1 MVWRILATF
10 ACFTVWSAIAIAEE
24 PLRISGRTMGSYY
37 AITIDEPGG
46 ADAARLQRDIEQL
59 LSELNRQM
67 STWDDASQIS
77 QFNRLV
83 RNLRKLLRR
92 PCDCIS

>member
-1 MVWRILATF
+1 MVRWILAAF
-10 ACFTVWSAIAIAEE
+10 ACFAVWSAIAWSARAIAEE

-59 LSELNRQM
+59 LAELNRQM
-67 STWDDASQIS
+67 STW
-77 QFNRLV
+77 
-83 RNLRKLLRR
+83 
-92 PCDCIS
+92 